1 MLNKHAEYLI
11 KKLCLQT
18 HPEGGY
24 FVESYRA
31 ERLRLDIVNKLL

>member
-1 MLNKHAEYLI
+1 LNKHAEYLI
-11 KKLCLQT
+11 KKLCLQK

-31 ERLRLDIVNKLL
+31 DRLGRDIVDKLL